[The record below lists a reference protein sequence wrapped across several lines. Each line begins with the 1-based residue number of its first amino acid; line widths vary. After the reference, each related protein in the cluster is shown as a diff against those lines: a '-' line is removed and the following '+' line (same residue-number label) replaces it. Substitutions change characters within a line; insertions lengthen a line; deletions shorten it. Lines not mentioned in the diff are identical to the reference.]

1 MERVHLPEVSV
12 PSTERFTKKVCF
24 NYPQAQVFVLTF
36 SPGQALP
43 PHRHPGSVVVLQ
55 VWSGTGL
62 VVTDGQESPIAPGDV
77 LFVTSE
83 EELALRNTGD
93 EPLAV
98 LVTLTP
104 NPVAKK

>member
-12 PSTERFTKKVCF
+12 PSAERFTKHVCF
-24 NYPQAQVFVLTF
+24 NHPQAQVFVLTF

-43 PHRHPGSVVVLQ
+43 PHRHPGSVLVLQ

-62 VVTDGQESPIAPGDV
+62 VVTDGQESAIAPGNV

-83 EELALRNTGD
+83 EELSLRNTGE
-93 EPLAV
+93 EPLTV
-98 LVTLTP
+98 LVTLSR
-104 NPVAKK
+104 NPAGAK